1 MEEGNMYTGTNPAF
15 QDLSELHF
23 DPVRNMIDFIR
34 DCRKNG
40 MDQSKTIDEIVDHLN
55 YLPTEAEIIVNEFW
69 DKAA

>member
-1 MEEGNMYTGTNPAF
+1 MYTGTNPAF

-23 DPVRNMIDFIR
+23 DPGRNMIDFIR

>member
-1 MEEGNMYTGTNPAF
+1 MYTGTNPAF

>member
-1 MEEGNMYTGTNPAF
+1 MYTGTNPAF

-34 DCRKNG
+34 DCRNKG
-40 MDQSKTIDEIVDHLN
+40 MDQSKAIDEMVDHLN
-55 YLPTEAEIIVNEFW
+55 YMPNEAEIVVNEFW

>member
-1 MEEGNMYTGTNPAF
+1 MYASMAPIPQELAG
-15 QDLSELHF
+15 LHF
-23 DPVRNMIDFIR
+23 DPVQNMIDFIR

-55 YLPTEAEIIVNEFW
+55 FFPIEAEIIVNEFW

>member
-1 MEEGNMYTGTNPAF
+1 MYTGTNPAF

-40 MDQSKTIDEIVDHLN
+40 MDQSKTIDEIEDHLN

>member
-1 MEEGNMYTGTNPAF
+1 MYTGTNPAF

-23 DPVRNMIDFIR
+23 DPVQNMIDFIR

-40 MDQSKTIDEIVDHLN
+40 MDQSKTIDEMVDHMN
-55 YLPTEAEIIVNEFW
+55 YMPNEAEFVVNEFW

>member
-1 MEEGNMYTGTNPAF
+1 MYTGTNPAF

-34 DCRKNG
+34 DCRKYG

>member
-1 MEEGNMYTGTNPAF
+1 MYTGTNPAF
-15 QDLSELHF
+15 QDLSGLHF

>member
-1 MEEGNMYTGTNPAF
+1 MSDFIDHSVLKPE
-15 QDLSELHF
+15 DILLF